1 MASAA
6 PIHPEALRK
15 ELLRRSAQLHVCQKL
30 GFGTSA
36 LFRTHALRLAE
47 LVVLLDRWLRDGGSL
62 PAVWQRGRAERS
74 RY

>member
-1 MASAA
+1 MAIDA
-6 PIHPEALRK
+6 PVHPDALRE
-15 ELLRRSAQLHVCQKL
+15 ELMRRSAQLRVCQKL

-47 LVVLLDRWLRDGGSL
+47 IVVLLDQWLREGGPL
-62 PAVWQRGRAERS
+62 PAAWRREGPGAA

>member
-1 MASAA
+1 M
-6 PIHPEALRK
+6 
-15 ELLRRSAQLHVCQKL
+15 RRSAQLRVCQKL

-47 LVVLLDRWLRDGGSL
+47 IVVLLDQWLREVGPL
-62 PAVWQRGRAERS
+62 PAAWRREGPGAA